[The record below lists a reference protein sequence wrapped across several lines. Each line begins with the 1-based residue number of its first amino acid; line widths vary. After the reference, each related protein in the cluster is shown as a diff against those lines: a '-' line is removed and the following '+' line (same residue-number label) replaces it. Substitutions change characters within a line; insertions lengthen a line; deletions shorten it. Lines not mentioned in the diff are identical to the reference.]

1 MEAEERELERD
12 IVEHEERKRDEL
24 LSAGESI
31 IGALLGRRSSRRL
44 SSASTKRRLTS
55 KAKAD
60 VKESEEVIAKLKE
73 QIAQLERER
82 DEALAEA
89 RARWAEAAER
99 VEESDLHP
107 TRSGIHI
114 KVFGLAWVPC
124 WLLAEEG
131 SGDEARRVPAF
142 PL

>member
-1 MEAEERELERD
+1 M
-12 IVEHEERKRDEL
+12 VEHEERKRDEM

-55 KAKAD
+55 QARAD
-60 VKESEEVIAKLKE
+60 IEESEGAIARMKE
-73 QIAQLERER
+73 QIARLEQER
-82 DEALAEA
+82 DEAVAEV
-89 RARWAEAAER
+89 RARWAGVADR
-99 VEESDLHP
+99 VEESEVHP

-114 KVFGLAWVPC
+114 KVFGLAWVPH
-124 WLLAEEG
+124 WLLVGGEG
-131 SGDEARRVPAF
+131 QGGEARRVPAY